1 MSDRVSVTV
10 NTSPSS
16 PPTAGPVS
24 GRYFIVG
31 QTQKGSTTPTIIR
44 SMREYIAEF
53 GARTV
58 GSAMYDAAELAL
70 RSGVAELVVTRAVG
84 PAPVRASVSLE
95 SDDIVVTAKDF
106 GAFANAFT
114 AAYTSATKTLTVV
127 TDVGTETYTGTTI
140 AELIAA
146 SAVSNTVTVT
156 SVNNALPSS
165 NVSATNLASGTDDFG
180 NVVWATTLAGITPD
194 LGPGA
199 IATPGVAHAT
209 TGQALCT
216 HAAANDRLALLTV
229 ASGSALSAATSAAAT
244 IRGYTNSTH
253 AAFVW
258 PYVVVP
264 DGNNG
269 TRAVDPTAFA
279 AGLRARAHAV
289 GIGES
294 ALAERYARQVVDVAP
309 QVAVTSAEWVTANA
323 ARISVVRTVAG
334 VTRLYSWQTANAA
347 KANLLPAQYRD
358 MVNALAYGGSVI
370 LESYVGQPGTA
381 ATYSAAAG
389 ELSGFLSGYAAYLQP
404 RIAAGVQ
411 VDPGYV
417 VSVSGGFD
425 PADNRISADVSI
437 RFAESVEFVDFTIA
451 VGDANAV
458 I

>member
-1 MSDRVSVTV
+1 MSDRVSVVV

-31 QTQKGSTTPTIIR
+31 QTQKGSTTPTVVR
-44 SMREYIAEF
+44 SMREYIATY

-58 GSAMYDAAELAL
+58 GPAMYDAAELAL
-70 RSGVAELVVTRAVG
+70 RAGVAELVVTRAVG
-84 PAPVRASVSLE
+84 PAPVNATIAL
-95 SDDIVVTAKDF
+95 DTDKIVVTAKSP

-114 AAYTSATKTLTVV
+114 AAWTSATNTLTVV
-127 TDVGTETYTGTTI
+127 TDVGTETYVGATAAALI
-140 AELIAA
+140 AEANA
-146 SAVSNTVTVT
+146 SRTVTVSSSGT
-156 SVNNALPSS
+156 LPSN
-165 NVSATNLASGTDDFG
+165 NVSATNLATGTDDFA
-180 NVVWATTLAGITPD
+180 NVVWADVLATITPD

-209 TGQALCT
+209 TGQALAT
-216 HAAANDRLALLTV
+216 HAKANDRLGLVTT
-229 ASGSALSAATSAAAT
+229 ASGTSQSTAVTAAGT
-244 IRGYTNSTH
+244 IRAYTDSTH
-253 AAFVW
+253 LAYVW
-258 PYVVVP
+258 PYVTVP
-264 DGNNG
+264 DGTGAN
-269 TRAVDPTAFA
+269 RLVDPTAFA
-279 AGLRARAHAV
+279 AGLRARAQAV

-294 ALAERYARQVVDVAP
+294 ALAERYARQVVDVEP
-309 QVAVTSAEWVTANA
+309 EIAVTSAGWATANA
-323 ARISVVRTVAG
+323 ARISVVRKVAG
-334 VTRLYSWQTANAA
+334 VTRLYSWQTVAAA

-381 ATYSAAAG
+381 ATYAAAAG
-389 ELSGFLSGYAAYLQP
+389 ELSGFLSGFGAYLEP
-404 RIAAGVQ
+404 RIANGVQ

>member
-1 MSDRVSVTV
+1 MSDRVSVVV

-24 GRYFIVG
+24 GRFFIVG
-31 QTQKGSTTPTIIR
+31 QTQKGSTSPTIIR

-53 GARTV
+53 GTRTV

-84 PAPVRASVSLE
+84 PAAVKASASLE
-95 SDDIVVTAKDF
+95 SGDLVVTAKDF

-114 AAYTSATKTLTVV
+114 AAYVSATKTLTVV
-127 TDVGTETYTGTTI
+127 TDVGTETYSGSDL
-140 AELIAA
+140 ASLLAA
-146 SAVSNTVTVT
+146 TNASTTVTVT
-156 SVNNALPSS
+156 SGGALPSS
-165 NVSATNLASGTDDFG
+165 DVSATSLASGTDDFG

-199 IATPGVAHAT
+199 IATPGVAHGT
-209 TGQALCT
+209 SGQALCT
-216 HAAANDRLALLTV
+216 HASTNDRLALLTV

-244 IRGYTNSTH
+244 IRNYTGSTH

-258 PYVVVP
+258 PHVTVP
-264 DGNNG
+264 DGTG
-269 TRAVDPTAFA
+269 AQRTVDPTAFA

-309 QVAVTSAEWVTANA
+309 EIATTSADWSTANA

-334 VTRLYSWQTANAA
+334 VTRLYSWQTVNAA
-347 KANLLPAQYRD
+347 KTNLLPAQYRD

-370 LESYVGQPGTA
+370 LESYVGQPGSA
-381 ATYSAAAG
+381 ATYAAAAG

-404 RIAAGVQ
+404 RISGGVQ